1 MRNSRMA
8 MTSIRMPDDLA
19 ERLEQTARLM
29 RRAKGWVINE
39 AVREYVEREE
49 QRQQMLRETQE
60 GLADID
66 AGRVVDGE
74 AVMAWLESWGT
85 DHELEPPKP

>member
-1 MRNSRMA
+1 

-60 GLADID
+60 GLDDIET
-66 AGRVVDGE
+66 GRVVDGE

-85 DHELEPPKP
+85 DRELEPPKP

>member
-1 MRNSRMA
+1 MA

-60 GLADID
+60 GLDDIE
-66 AGRVVDGE
+66 AGRVVDSA

>member
-1 MRNSRMA
+1 MA
-8 MTSIRMPDDLA
+8 MTSVRMPDDLA

-49 QRQQMLRETQE
+49 RRQQMLRETQE
-60 GLADID
+60 GLDDID

-85 DHELEPPKP
+85 DHELEPPKL